1 MQHLKH
7 LRSTGSELVAS
18 NLRLILESEVD
29 TSDLFSFTSLWFI
42 DV

>member
-1 MQHLKH
+1 MQYLKR

-18 NLRLILESEVD
+18 NLRLILQSEVD
-29 TSDLFSFTSLWFI
+29 TSDLFSFTSLWLI